1 MDACLISALVVVI
14 IFVVGVIL
22 VILIGRRP
30 KSLCSIPSRDVFT
43 YRHELINKLTSQN
56 YKIKEKENGN
66 IFVEKDFFSA
76 TTLVLKQ
83 NGANID
89 ILFIHSN
96 TNSFLIVFIVLFLF
110 VWIGAIVLAI
120 IADSN
125 SKGFRNNE
133 LKPLLNAY

>member
-1 MDACLISALVVVI
+1 MDTCLISALVVVI

-30 KSLCSIPSRDVFT
+30 KLLCSIPSHDVFT
-43 YRHELINKLTSQN
+43 YRHDLINKLTSQD

-89 ILFIHSN
+89 ISFI
-96 TNSFLIVFIVLFLF
+96 
-110 VWIGAIVLAI
+110 AIQI
-120 IADSN
+120 P
-125 SKGFRNNE
+125 F
-133 LKPLLNAY
+133 